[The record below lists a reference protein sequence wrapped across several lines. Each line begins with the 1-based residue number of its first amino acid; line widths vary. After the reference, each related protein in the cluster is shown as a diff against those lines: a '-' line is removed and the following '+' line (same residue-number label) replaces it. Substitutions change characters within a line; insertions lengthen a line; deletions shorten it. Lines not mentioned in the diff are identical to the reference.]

1 MSGEIKVQQ
10 GPIISAIDQ
19 IRSTIQSLE
28 RSISIEIEGDT
39 NLETVKKFNE
49 LKAGYDNLLNA
60 YEALVVKNAQSRSEE
75 HTSELQSRF
84 DLVCRL
90 LLEKK
95 NTKRSI
101 RYPMFEKFNQ

>member
-60 YEALVVKNAQSRSEE
+60 YEALVVKNAQSAEEYVSEYM
-75 HTSELQSRF
+75 TADSRVG
-84 DLVCRL
+84 D
-90 LLEKK
+90 E
-95 NTKRSI
+95 I
-101 RYPMFEKFNQ
+101 RKQFS